1 MRDIMF
7 VGKRTFAEFIESEE
21 RISTNVLS
29 SRLRDLAARGLIR
42 RDGRGR
48 AVRYSLTPKGL
59 DLLPAMLELIV
70 WSARHDPDT
79 AAPPEFV
86 ARAVASRSAVL
97 EDLRRQL
104 IVTHEIEGVA

>member
-1 MRDIMF
+1 MRDMMF

-29 SRLRDLAARGLIR
+29 SRLRDLAAGGLIR

-59 DLLPAMLELIV
+59 DLVPAMLELIL

-79 AAPPEFV
+79 AAPPEFI
-86 ARAVASRSAVL
+86 ARAVTNRANVL
-97 EDLRRQL
+97 EDLRKQL
-104 IVTHEIEGVA
+104 IATHEIDGVA